1 MHIKNLAGLG
11 MGLMVLWLAPAYV
24 RAADAESGAAA
35 PAEGAVLEEITVTA
49 EKRASTVQDTPIS
62 ITAVSGAD
70 LAERGIV
77 DFATLAGETPGISMR
92 QNGPGQTEF
101 EMRGMT
107 SSGGNSPTVGFYLD
121 DVPMTSPAQ
130 AQNGKVVIDPSLY
143 DLNRAEMLRG
153 PQGTLYGAGSMGGT
167 VKLITNQ
174 PDTQAFHASGEA
186 VTSETAGG
194 GFNYTING
202 MLNLP
207 LIDNQMALRLV
218 GTDSHTS
225 GWIDRIVLSD
235 FPLPDPTGFIR
246 GNVLGAQVAHDYSQS
261 NAEHLSGGRATL
273 LWKVTD
279 DFTLT
284 PTVFYQRVTQD
295 GPSAYDSDPGTMAHY
310 QPFDIA
316 EPYSDEFTLGAL
328 TANYHASG
336 FDLTSVTAHWTRI
349 SRQTQDTSESFENPY
364 TCITVAPSCGEL
376 PFYGPNGVG
385 SGPVAGTETD
395 PSSQFSEELRVA
407 STGDGPLKGV
417 AGVFYSDFK
426 SQWQLNTQSPN
437 HLSYVDFSNFTTP
450 ATTTTVWGLNEPANI
465 RQWAVFGEGTWAIT
479 PAFKATAGLRWFSY
493 TSDLSMYFA
502 GWGSPLGG
510 ATPSTTDV
518 SQSST
523 GVDPKFNLSY
533 EFSEDL
539 MVYATAA
546 KGFRPGGGNQP
557 LPNFPP
563 PNAPAN
569 FGYTAW
575 PKTYNSDSLWSY
587 EVGEKARFL
596 DRHLIVN
603 ASVYYEDWSQ
613 IQLEEL
619 PFGYPLFDNAGNA
632 KIYGGELELQALLGG
647 GFTLSASGAYTHATL
662 DPGPHYTIVMQGQA
676 VGDPASTV
684 VPDVPKYTANVGLD
698 YVHALDGPF
707 SLVAHADYT
716 YTGQRYDLVAIN
728 QGQMWSLPGYGLANL
743 RVGVKSES
751 DWNISLFCTNLANNH
766 PALEN
771 MTALN
776 LANPDFNRVITSQ
789 PRTIGL
795 DFNIKH

>member
-1 MHIKNLAGLG
+1 MRIKNLAGLG
-11 MGLMVLWLAPAYV
+11 TGLVVLWFAPAFV
-24 RAADAESGAAA
+24 RAADADSGAAA
-35 PAEGAVLEEITVTA
+35 PAEGTVLEEITVTA
-49 EKRASTVQDTPIS
+49 EKRVSTVQDTPIS
-62 ITAVSGAD
+62 ITAVSGAA
-70 LAERGIV
+70 LAERGIA

-143 DLNRAEMLRG
+143 DLNRVEMLRG

-167 VKLITNQ
+167 VKLVTNQ
-174 PDTQAFHASGEA
+174 PDTQAFHASGGA
-186 VTSETAGG
+186 ITSDTTGG

-207 LIDNQMALRLV
+207 LIDNQLALRLV

-235 FPLPDPTGFIR
+235 FPLSDPTGFIR
-246 GNVLGAQVAHDYSQS
+246 GNVLGAQVQADHSQS

-279 DFTLT
+279 DLTLT
-284 PTVFYQRVTQD
+284 PTVFYQRITQD
-295 GPSAYDSDPGTMAHY
+295 GPSAYDSVPGTMAHY

-316 EPYSDEFTLGAL
+316 EPYSDKFTLGAL

-336 FDLTSVTAHWTRI
+336 FDVTSVTARWTRT
-349 SRQTQDTSESFENPY
+349 STQTQDTSESFENPY
-364 TCITVAPSCGEL
+364 TCITIAPDCGQL

-385 SGPVAGTETD
+385 TGPVVGTETD

-407 STGDGPLKGV
+407 STGDGPLRGV

-426 SQWQLNTQSPN
+426 SQWQLNTQSVN
-437 HLSYVDFSNFTTP
+437 NLSYVDFSNFTTP
-450 ATTTTVWGLNEPANI
+450 AATTTVWGLNEPANI
-465 RQWAVFGEGTWAIT
+465 KQWAVFGEGTWAIT
-479 PAFKATAGLRWFSY
+479 PAFKATAGLRLFSY

-518 SQSST
+518 SQSSK

-533 EFSEDL
+533 EFSPDL

-575 PKTYNSDSLWSY
+575 PKTYDSDSLWSF

-596 DRHLIVN
+596 DRHLTVN
-603 ASVYYEDWSQ
+603 ASVYYEDWTQ

-619 PFGYPLFDNAGNA
+619 PFGYPLFDNSGNA
-632 KIYGGELELQALLGG
+632 KIYGGELEFQALLGG

-662 DPGPHYTIVMQGQA
+662 EPGPHYTIVLQGQA

-698 YVHALDGPF
+698 YFHTLNGSL
-707 SLVAHADYT
+707 SLVGRADYT

-728 QGQMWSLPGYGLANL
+728 QGQLWSLPGYALANL
-743 RVGVKSES
+743 RLGIKSE
-751 DWNISLFCTNLANNH
+751 DWNVSLFCTNLANNH